1 MSKGRLFRI
10 DHAKVA
16 NCQHGRIEHFWLCE
30 KCATTMTVRQNAVG
44 EVHVL
49 PFKPN
54 ASSARAS

>member
-1 MSKGRLFRI
+1 
-10 DHAKVA
+10 
-16 NCQHGRIEHFWLCE
+16 
-30 KCATTMTVRQNAVG
+30 MTVRQNAVG